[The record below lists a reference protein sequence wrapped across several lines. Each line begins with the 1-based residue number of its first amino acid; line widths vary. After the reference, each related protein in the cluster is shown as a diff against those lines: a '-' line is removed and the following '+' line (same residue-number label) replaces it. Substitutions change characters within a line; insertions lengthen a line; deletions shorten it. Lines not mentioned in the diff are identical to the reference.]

1 MRRTSLIPNQV
12 YIPVSGKKSMRETKT
27 ILGSRAM
34 LLEDIIRLNSRDIIY
49 FQQLSGEQVSLSQE
63 INTGQNIY
71 SLIQDKKNNHTL
83 ELVDNSWVLKINHN
97 DILINYLFAQI
108 KASRSFGGVLNNQT
122 KDNNVS
128 LAIIDYINLNIL
140 DKYEISNVELFL
152 EYKSLEGT
160 DRFLKNNI
168 YNDKISKRFD
178 SFFFDINDQDNLEV
192 IFNQSKDINSFNFDY
207 YFNIILEKINKE

>member
-12 YIPVSGKKSMRETKT
+12 YIPVSGKKSMREIKT

-34 LLEDIIRLNSRDIIY
+34 LLEDTIRLDSRDIIY

-71 SLIQDKKNNHTL
+71 SLIQDKKSNHTL
-83 ELVDNSWVLKINHN
+83 ELVDNSWILKINHN
-97 DILINYLFAQI
+97 EILINYLFSQI

-140 DKYEISNVELFL
+140 DKYEISKVDLFL

-168 YNDKISKRFD
+168 YNNKISKRFD
-178 SFFFDINDQDNLEV
+178 SFFFNINDQDNLEA
-192 IFNQSKDINSFNFDY
+192 IFNQTKDVNSFNFDY
-207 YFNIILEKINKE
+207 YFNIILKKINKE